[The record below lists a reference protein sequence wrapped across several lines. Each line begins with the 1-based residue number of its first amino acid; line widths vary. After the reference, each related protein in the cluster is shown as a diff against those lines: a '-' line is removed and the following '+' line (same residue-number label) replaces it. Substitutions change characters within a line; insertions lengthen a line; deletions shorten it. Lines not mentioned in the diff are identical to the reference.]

1 MKTYIINKLLPAC
14 FAFVGVLT
22 LSNCGSVDHDDHD
35 RDHRRH
41 RGTTT
46 TTTEETTIRSPL
58 STTVET
64 QTVRSY

>member
-1 MKTYIINKLLPAC
+1 MKKL
-14 FAFVGVLT
+14 VLSL
-22 LSNCGSVDHDDHD
+22 LSLAGILSLTNCETTVESDHNH
-35 RDHRRH
+35 H

-64 QTVRSY
+64 QTMRSY